1 MNHYLLF
8 VHTDH
13 PSHRNGGMND
23 CLGVF
28 DSYDDALDAGAAHLQ
43 ALWALPNDTAIGY
56 IEIFDTSTLSYA
68 KYKRYREEPSSY
80 YDKTIVVSHIK
91 KETGDDCPY

>member
-8 VHTDH
+8 VHTEH
-13 PSHRNGGMND
+13 SAHREGGMND

-28 DSYDDALDAGAAHLQ
+28 DSLDDAHDAGEAHLH
-43 ALWALPNDTAIGY
+43 ALWALPNDASIGY

-68 KYKRYREEPSSY
+68 KYKRYRHEPSSY
-80 YDKTIVVSHIK
+80 YDKTIVISHLK
-91 KETGDDCPY
+91 KETHD